1 MAKKEKLVDLKPEK
15 ITDEQLEKIQT
26 IVNSINRGQMEIGK
40 FETQKHLLTHRVA
53 QIQEELKG
61 LQEELEKQYGTVNIN
76 IEDGSIKYSEDGEAD
91 KKN

>member
-1 MAKKEKLVDLKPEK
+1 MAKKEKLIDLKPEK

>member
-1 MAKKEKLVDLKPEK
+1 MTKKEKLVDLKPEK

-26 IVNSINRGQMEIGK
+26 IVSNINRSQMEIGK
-40 FETQKHLLTHRVA
+40 FETQKHLLTHKVA

-61 LQEELEKQYGTVNIN
+61 LQDELEKQYGTVDIN
-76 IEDGSIKYSEDGEAD
+76 IENGSIKYSEDVEAN

>member
-1 MAKKEKLVDLKPEK
+1 MVDLKPEK

-26 IVNSINRGQMEIGK
+26 IVSNINRGQMEIGK
-40 FETQKHLLTHRVA
+40 FETQKHLLTHKVA